1 MFLNYSKT
9 HNPGLL
15 LPHYLYWFDS
25 SFWSPR
31 SGVLQKI
38 GFWTFIFLR
47 EHLPRTGF
55 RLEDFGFLDYLEYW
69 ILSSRVLCK
78 FRLSGFF
85 INFSFLDYLGYW
97 ILSSQV
103 FYKFCLPGFFISDSW
118 IIWDIGFRLPGLFGI
133 LVCGVGLL

>member
-1 MFLNYSKT
+1 MDFVF
-9 HNPGLL
+9 PGSL
-15 LPHYLYWFDS
+15 
-25 SFWSPR
+25 
-31 SGVLQKI
+31 
-38 GFWTFIFLR
+38 
-47 EHLPRTGF
+47 
-55 RLEDFGFLDYLEYW
+55 
-69 ILSSRVLCK
+69 

>member
-1 MFLNYSKT
+1 MFLFLFFFVDFVF
-9 HNPGLL
+9 PGSL
-15 LPHYLYWFDS
+15 
-25 SFWSPR
+25 
-31 SGVLQKI
+31 
-38 GFWTFIFLR
+38 
-47 EHLPRTGF
+47 
-55 RLEDFGFLDYLEYW
+55 
-69 ILSSRVLCK
+69 

>member
-31 SGVLQKI
+31 
-38 GFWTFIFLR
+38 
-47 EHLPRTGF
+47 TGF

-69 ILSSRVLCK
+69 ILSSRVLY
-78 FRLSGFF
+78 
-85 INFSFLDYLGYW
+85 FSFLDYLGYW